1 MVVHQWHYSTC
12 ARSVYKVKRS
22 NVTEV
27 KVTKLFTSDVRLVA
41 FYHLSP
47 QQWRLT
53 NWHGLMVPRRI
64 MWSLTDGCG
73 ASCRHITTR
82 SICAVTYLFFDRTQ
96 ASVSA
101 TWTTPATPSRTASSR
116 RRVSSLS
123 GRRPHRSDRGAR
135 TWWPVGRPLPTAA
148 DAMSPGHR
156 QHRSVR
162 SMYVHY
168 AVSTTV

>member
-1 MVVHQWHYSTC
+1 MCIRSKGQMSQRYKGHETVFI
-12 ARSVYKVKRS
+12 RSVIS
-22 NVTEV
+22 GI
-27 KVTKLFTSDVRLVA
+27 
-41 FYHLSP
+41 LSP
-47 QQWRLT
+47 QSSAVT
-53 NWHGLMVPRRI
+53 ADWHGLMISWCII
-64 MWSLTDGCG
+64 MWSPTDGCG

-82 SICAVTYLFFDRTQ
+82 CICAVTYLFFDRTQ

-116 RRVSSLS
+116 RRVWSLS

-156 QHRSVR
+156 QHRS
-162 SMYVHY
+162 MYVHY